1 MTVTLRPMTRD
12 DLRAVMRLEEELFAP
27 DTWTRSMYLE
37 ELGLT
42 DTRWYLV
49 AVDADEVVGYAGLI
63 AYPEEAHIAT
73 IGVTAAWQG
82 VGIGGALLDA
92 LLAEAD
98 RRSPVVLLEVR
109 ATDEA
114 TQGLYRRRGF
124 QPIGVRP
131 RYYPLSGEDAVVMR
145 RELLR

>member
-1 MTVTLRPMTRD
+1 VTVTLRPMTRD
-12 DLRAVMRLEEELFAP
+12 DLGAVMRLEEELFAP

-42 DTRWYLV
+42 DTRRYLV
-49 AVDADEVVGYAGLI
+49 AVDGDEVVGYAGLI
-63 AYPEEAHIAT
+63 AYPDEAHIAT
-73 IGVTAAWQG
+73 IGVTTARQG
-82 VGIGGALLDA
+82 EGIGGTLLDA

-124 QPIGVRP
+124 TPIGVRP
-131 RYYPLSGEDAVVMR
+131 HYYPLSGEDAVVMR

>member
-1 MTVTLRPMTRD
+1 VTVTLRPMTRD

-73 IGVTAAWQG
+73 IGVTGARQG
-82 VGIGGALLDA
+82 EGIGGTLLDA